1 MRTTEFDVLSKQIEQ
16 VVQEHIAASRRA
28 VEAAVARAFAAAS
41 APRRPVV
48 AAMLRAPSG
57 RRRGPAVLTELSEQL
72 YRAVSAKP
80 GESMAVF
87 AIELSATVKELHRPM
102 ALLKRAGRVRSVGQR
117 HLTRYYPM
125 A

>member
-1 MRTTEFDVLSKQIEQ
+1 MRTSEFEVLSKHIEQ

-28 VEAAVARAFAAAS
+28 AEAAVARAFAAAS
-41 APRRPVV
+41 AARRPVAV
-48 AAMLRAPSG
+48 TTRSEPG
-57 RRRGPAVLTELSEQL
+57 RRRGTAVLAELSEQL

-87 AIELSATVKELHRPM
+87 ATELSATVKELHRPM
-102 ALLKRAGRVRSVGQR
+102 ALLKRDGRVRSVGQR